1 MKPTEEKQF
10 GVSDDFVWTEHIQ
23 ESNTSNPSQELMIRR
38 LYILCCIAFAYNDRC
53 SYPCHLMLCEI
64 IDKYTAS
71 SRECI
76 EILNSFGIITSK
88 DTHQRH
94 VAQVSEQKL
103 DNRVQ
108 WKEDSF
114 ITVSVDNIDK
124 LSSYSAVSSQQDC
137 RSFHGTSVQGNESLP
152 GTCKLN
158 DSEYVPFY
166 TSSLASSAGYR
177 LQVIPVGTGNSSFYR
192 ALVAHFNHDL
202 KVCDRD
208 SVGLPSVSTRDLQS
222 LENRLSEAVSKSIV
236 SKCFDSIEHFE
247 QLDEGTSNVLLNEGC
262 EFLDFQHRFEHVQ
275 NEHQPVGSAEIMV
288 ASLTLNCIIKLF
300 VKVNDYYVQISSYGD
315 DYEHLHNGPVV
326 NLLKEDDVYKLLVTE
341 EWKSDTTSLITMERV
356 RHGIFNEMPYLN
368 CDPNTNNCN
377 SNGLLWH
384 FPRKQQGKDVSDN
397 SQGRKR
403 QARKI
408 PKQKVDDFYFMNIDF
423 EAGGK
428 TVCNANDLS
437 QANFVVSQTER
448 EERDK
453 LHKML
458 FSYILQKYTANETES
473 TVKLPGIK
481 AFMMNEEPQTPEQSS
496 LYYIAVFDEPA
507 DSRGTMLK
515 VLDYLHSLLQR
526 WVAQYFY
533 FLHAKEVHVVF
544 DDPKRN
550 GLSPKD
556 IERLR
561 RDKIQRSVGGEG
573 KCDKIEL
580 GGSLPRNWQK
590 FLTDRKQKRSL
601 VSLLSDLFIIMG
613 EKLPPGQ
620 SLTVAGGFDN
630 DRRDHAYTVAGGK
643 VSLAENY
650 ISNHEEADSRVW
662 LHCERTLCTNV
673 VIYSPDTD
681 VYWVGLPLVNSNK
694 EIYVHLK
701 SKAYDNL
708 YIHMNTL
715 TSVISSD
722 IQLQRIPEKDV
733 MKILQVLYI
742 VSGCDYVS
750 YFRGLGK
757 KAFLDAFCKNAE
769 FIAGMETFTPGK
781 MHETDGN
788 LRDLGL
794 LAFYRLIGSVYFYKH
809 AVAFGHDNPKDLF
822 LSLQNEN
829 ISALAK
835 HKAFLSHIRQKVW
848 ARIDIESGL
857 MPSDEALQYHWYR
870 CCWVSHLW
878 SQANNNIVSLLP
890 MNDWGWMDR
899 DGMLDIVWDTDEN
912 LKCVEHFVSLL
923 NQI

>member
-341 EWKSDTTSLITMERV
+341 EWKSDTTSLITMER
-356 RHGIFNEMPYLN
+356 
-368 CDPNTNNCN
+368 
-377 SNGLLWH
+377 
-384 FPRKQQGKDVSDN
+384 
-397 SQGRKR
+397 
-403 QARKI
+403 
-408 PKQKVDDFYFMNIDF
+408 
-423 EAGGK
+423 
-428 TVCNANDLS
+428 
-437 QANFVVSQTER
+437 
-448 EERDK
+448 
-453 LHKML
+453 
-458 FSYILQKYTANETES
+458 KYTANETES